1 MAIETRNS
9 LLEGIKENA
18 GIAIGIGIFL
28 LITGVL
34 ALGAPLVTGISITLM
49 IGVLMVVGGIA
60 QCILAF
66 KVGAFGRGVLVFLFG
81 VLMVAVGIYMVSQP
95 VSALGSMTLF
105 LAAYFIVTGIVELL
119 AAFGVRPAE
128 GWGWVLVNG
137 FVTVLL
143 GLMIWRQFPL
153 SGVWAIGTLFG
164 VKLLFSGASLLG
176 LGMAVRRGV
185 KTIEAA

>member
-1 MAIETRNS
+1 MVSETRNS
-9 LLEGIKENA
+9 FLDGIKENA

-34 ALGAPLVTGISITLM
+34 ALGAPLVTGISIMLM
-49 IGVLMVVGGIA
+49 IGLLMIVGGVA

-66 KVGAFGRGVLVFLFG
+66 KVGAFGRGVLLFLMG
-81 VLMVAVGIYMVSQP
+81 VLMVVVGGYMLSQP
-95 VSALGSMTLF
+95 VAALASMTLF
-105 LAAYFIVTGIVELL
+105 LAAYFMVTGIVELF

-137 FVTVLL
+137 IVTLLL

-153 SGVWAIGTLFG
+153 SGVWAIGPLFG
-164 VKLLFSGASLLG
+164 IKLLFSGSSLLG
-176 LGMAVRRGV
+176 LGMAARRGV
-185 KTIEAA
+185 KAIEAS